1 MKKFENMANLTLLL
15 NTYLINRGLSA
26 YQQKENIMAKKATN
40 PTVTL
45 SVFATGERF
54 IDGTIV
60 RQDEQSVTVRYKKP
74 RSSKFLVETFPREK
88 VVSVWEGEEAAQV
101 VVAGA
106 RYELDTFTGEL
117 AINEQGDFVVTG
129 EDFTVTISSKADV
142 EIFEEDE
149 EEKPAKKASKK
160 AEAKPAK
167 KTAKKVEEDEDE
179 EDEDEE
185 DEDEEE
191 KPTKK
196 ASKKAAKKVEVEEE
210 DEEDEDDEWE

>member
-1 MKKFENMANLTLLL
+1 
-15 NTYLINRGLSA
+15 
-26 YQQKENIMAKKATN
+26 MAKKATN
-40 PTVTL
+40 PQVTL

-149 EEKPAKKASKK
+149 EDEKPAKKASKK

-167 KTAKKVEEDEDE
+167 KAKKVEDEEDEEDEEEEKPAKKANKKAAKKVEEDEDE
-179 EDEDEE
+179 EDED
-185 DEDEEE
+185 
-191 KPTKK
+191 
-196 ASKKAAKKVEVEEE
+196 
-210 DEEDEDDEWE
+210 DDWE

>member
-1 MKKFENMANLTLLL
+1 
-15 NTYLINRGLSA
+15 
-26 YQQKENIMAKKATN
+26 MAKKATD
-40 PTVTL
+40 PQVTL

-160 AEAKPAK
+160 AEANPAK
-167 KTAKKVEEDEDE
+167 KAKKVDEAADE
-179 EDEDEE
+179 
-185 DEDEEE
+185 
-191 KPTKK
+191 
-196 ASKKAAKKVEVEEE
+196 A
-210 DEEDEDDEWE
+210 DEDDDWE

>member
-1 MKKFENMANLTLLL
+1 
-15 NTYLINRGLSA
+15 
-26 YQQKENIMAKKATN
+26 MAKKATN

-149 EEKPAKKASKK
+149 EEEKA
-160 AEAKPAK
+160 A
-167 KTAKKVEEDEDE
+167 
-179 EDEDEE
+179 
-185 DEDEEE
+185 
-191 KPTKK
+191 KK
-196 ASKKAAKKVEVEEE
+196 ASKKAAKKVEE
-210 DEEDEDDEWE
+210 DDEEEDEDDDWE

>member
-1 MKKFENMANLTLLL
+1 
-15 NTYLINRGLSA
+15 
-26 YQQKENIMAKKATN
+26 MAKKATN

-149 EEKPAKKASKK
+149 EEKPAKKADKK
-160 AEAKPAK
+160 A
-167 KTAKKVEEDEDE
+167 T
-179 EDEDEE
+179 
-185 DEDEEE
+185 
-191 KPTKK
+191 
-196 ASKKAAKKVEVEEE
+196 KKAAKKVEVEEE
-210 DEEDEDDEWE
+210 DDEEEDEDDDWE

>member
-1 MKKFENMANLTLLL
+1 
-15 NTYLINRGLSA
+15 
-26 YQQKENIMAKKATN
+26 MAKKATN

-149 EEKPAKKASKK
+149 EDEKPAKKASKK

-167 KTAKKVEEDEDE
+167 KAKKVEEDEDE
-179 EDEDEE
+179 EDEE
-185 DEDEEE
+185 DE
-191 KPTKK
+191 KPAKK
-196 ASKKAAKKVEVEEE
+196 ANKKAAKKVEE
-210 DEEDEDDEWE
+210 DDEEEDEDDDWE

>member
-1 MKKFENMANLTLLL
+1 
-15 NTYLINRGLSA
+15 
-26 YQQKENIMAKKATN
+26 MAKKATN

-149 EEKPAKKASKK
+149 EDEKPAKKASKK

-167 KTAKKVEEDEDE
+167 KAKKVEEDEEDE
-179 EDEDEE
+179 EEDEE
-185 DEDEEE
+185 DE
-191 KPTKK
+191 KPAKK
-196 ASKKAAKKVEVEEE
+196 ANKKAAKKVEEE
-210 DEEDEDDEWE
+210 DEEDEDEDDDWE

>member
-1 MKKFENMANLTLLL
+1 
-15 NTYLINRGLSA
+15 
-26 YQQKENIMAKKATN
+26 MAKKATN
-40 PTVTL
+40 PQVTL

-149 EEKPAKKASKK
+149 EEEKPAKKASKK

-167 KTAKKVEEDEDE
+167 KAEEDEDE
-179 EDEDEE
+179 EDEE
-185 DEDEEE
+185 DE
-191 KPTKK
+191 KPAKK
-196 ASKKAAKKVEVEEE
+196 ANKKAAKKVEE
-210 DEEDEDDEWE
+210 DDEEEDEDDDWE

>member
-1 MKKFENMANLTLLL
+1 
-15 NTYLINRGLSA
+15 
-26 YQQKENIMAKKATN
+26 MAKKATN

-60 RQDEQSVTVRYKKP
+60 RQDEQSVTIRYKKP

-101 VVAGA
+101 IVAGA

-149 EEKPAKKASKK
+149 EDEKPAKKADKKSAKK
-160 AEAKPAK
+160 A
-167 KTAKKVEEDEDE
+167 AKKVEDE

-185 DEDEEE
+185 D
-191 KPTKK
+191 
-196 ASKKAAKKVEVEEE
+196 
-210 DEEDEDDEWE
+210 DEWE

>member
-1 MKKFENMANLTLLL
+1 
-15 NTYLINRGLSA
+15 
-26 YQQKENIMAKKATN
+26 MAKKATN
-40 PTVTL
+40 PQVTL

-149 EEKPAKKASKK
+149 EEEKPAKKASKK

-167 KTAKKVEEDEDE
+167 KAKKVEEDEDE
-179 EDEDEE
+179 EDEEE
-185 DEDEEE
+185 DE
-191 KPTKK
+191 KPAKK
-196 ASKKAAKKVEVEEE
+196 ANKKAAKKVEED
-210 DEEDEDDEWE
+210 DEEDEDDDWE

>member
-1 MKKFENMANLTLLL
+1 
-15 NTYLINRGLSA
+15 
-26 YQQKENIMAKKATN
+26 MAKKATN

-149 EEKPAKKASKK
+149 EEKPAKAKK
-160 AEAKPAK
+160 ADKKAAK
-167 KTAKKVEEDEDE
+167 KAAKKVEEDEDE
-179 EDEDEE
+179 DEE
-185 DEDEEE
+185 EDEEE

-196 ASKKAAKKVEVEEE
+196 SSKKAAKKVEED
-210 DEEDEDDEWE
+210 DEEDEDDDWE

>member
-1 MKKFENMANLTLLL
+1 
-15 NTYLINRGLSA
+15 
-26 YQQKENIMAKKATN
+26 MAKKATN
-40 PTVTL
+40 PQVTL

-60 RQDEQSVTVRYKKP
+60 RQDEQSVTIRYKKP

-101 VVAGA
+101 IVAGA

-117 AINEQGDFVVTG
+117 SINEQGDFVVTG

-149 EEKPAKKASKK
+149 EEDEKPAKKASKK
-160 AEAKPAK
+160 AEAKSAKKAAKKVEEDEDEEDEEDEKPAK
-167 KTAKKVEEDEDE
+167 KANKKAAKKVEEDEDE
-179 EDEDEE
+179 EDED
-185 DEDEEE
+185 
-191 KPTKK
+191 
-196 ASKKAAKKVEVEEE
+196 
-210 DEEDEDDEWE
+210 DDWE

>member
-1 MKKFENMANLTLLL
+1 
-15 NTYLINRGLSA
+15 
-26 YQQKENIMAKKATN
+26 MAKKATN
-40 PTVTL
+40 PQVTL

-88 VVSVWEGEEAAQV
+88 VVSVWESEEAAQV

-149 EEKPAKKASKK
+149 EEEKPAKKAN
-160 AEAKPAK
+160 
-167 KTAKKVEEDEDE
+167 
-179 EDEDEE
+179 
-185 DEDEEE
+185 
-191 KPTKK
+191 
-196 ASKKAAKKVEVEEE
+196 KKAAKKVEE
-210 DEEDEDDEWE
+210 DDEEEDEDDDWE

>member
-1 MKKFENMANLTLLL
+1 
-15 NTYLINRGLSA
+15 
-26 YQQKENIMAKKATN
+26 MAKKATN

-54 IDGTIV
+54 IDGTVV

-149 EEKPAKKASKK
+149 EEEKPTKKADKK
-160 AEAKPAK
+160 ATK
-167 KTAKKVEEDEDE
+167 KAAKKVEEDEDE
-179 EDEDEE
+179 E
-185 DEDEEE
+185 EDEEE
-191 KPTKK
+191 EKPSKK
-196 ASKKAAKKVEVEEE
+196 SNKKAAKKVEVEEE
-210 DEEDEDDEWE
+210 DDEEEDEDDDWE

>member
-1 MKKFENMANLTLLL
+1 
-15 NTYLINRGLSA
+15 
-26 YQQKENIMAKKATN
+26 MAKKATN

-60 RQDEQSVTVRYKKP
+60 RQDEQSVTIRYKKP

-101 VVAGA
+101 IVAGA

-117 AINEQGDFVVTG
+117 SINEQGDFVVTG
-129 EDFTVTISSKADV
+129 EDFTTTISSKADV

-149 EEKPAKKASKK
+149 EDEKPAKKADKK
-160 AEAKPAK
+160 AAK
-167 KTAKKVEEDEDE
+167 KAAKKVEEDEDE
-179 EDEDEE
+179 EDE
-185 DEDEEE
+185 EE
-191 KPTKK
+191 KPSKK
-196 ASKKAAKKVEVEEE
+196 SSKKAAKKVEE
-210 DEEDEDDEWE
+210 DDEEEDEDDDWE

>member
-1 MKKFENMANLTLLL
+1 
-15 NTYLINRGLSA
+15 
-26 YQQKENIMAKKATN
+26 MAKKATN

-149 EEKPAKKASKK
+149 EEEKPAKKASKK
-160 AEAKPAK
+160 AEAKS
-167 KTAKKVEEDEDE
+167 AKKVEEDEDE
-179 EDEDEE
+179 EDED
-185 DEDEEE
+185 DEEEE
-191 KPTKK
+191 KPAKK
-196 ASKKAAKKVEVEEE
+196 ANKKAAKKVEE
-210 DEEDEDDEWE
+210 DEEEDEDDDWE

>member
-1 MKKFENMANLTLLL
+1 
-15 NTYLINRGLSA
+15 
-26 YQQKENIMAKKATN
+26 MAKKATN

-149 EEKPAKKASKK
+149 EEEKSAKKASKK

-167 KTAKKVEEDEDE
+167 KAKKVEEDEDE
-179 EDEDEE
+179 DDEEDEDEE
-185 DEDEEE
+185 DE
-191 KPTKK
+191 KPAKK
-196 ASKKAAKKVEVEEE
+196 ANKKAAKKVEED
-210 DEEDEDDEWE
+210 DEEDEDDDWE

>member
-1 MKKFENMANLTLLL
+1 
-15 NTYLINRGLSA
+15 
-26 YQQKENIMAKKATN
+26 MAKKATN
-40 PTVTL
+40 PQVTL

-149 EEKPAKKASKK
+149 EEEKPAKKASKK

-167 KTAKKVEEDEDE
+167 KAKKVEEDEDE
-179 EDEDEE
+179 DEE
-185 DEDEEE
+185 DEEEE
-191 KPTKK
+191 KPAKK
-196 ASKKAAKKVEVEEE
+196 ANKKAAKKVEE
-210 DEEDEDDEWE
+210 DEEEDEDDDWE

>member
-1 MKKFENMANLTLLL
+1 
-15 NTYLINRGLSA
+15 
-26 YQQKENIMAKKATN
+26 MAKKATN

-60 RQDEQSVTVRYKKP
+60 RQDEQAVTVRYKKP

-149 EEKPAKKASKK
+149 EDEEEEKPSKKASKK

-167 KTAKKVEEDEDE
+167 KAKKVEEDEDE
-179 EDEDEE
+179 EDEEE
-185 DEDEEE
+185 DE

-196 ASKKAAKKVEVEEE
+196 ANKKAAKKVEE
-210 DEEDEDDEWE
+210 DDEEEDEDDDWE

>member
-1 MKKFENMANLTLLL
+1 
-15 NTYLINRGLSA
+15 
-26 YQQKENIMAKKATN
+26 MAKKATN

-149 EEKPAKKASKK
+149 EE
-160 AEAKPAK
+160 
-167 KTAKKVEEDEDE
+167 
-179 EDEDEE
+179 
-185 DEDEEE
+185 E

-196 ASKKAAKKVEVEEE
+196 ANKKAAKKVEE
-210 DEEDEDDEWE
+210 DDEEEDEDDDWE

>member
-1 MKKFENMANLTLLL
+1 
-15 NTYLINRGLSA
+15 
-26 YQQKENIMAKKATN
+26 MAKKATN
-40 PTVTL
+40 PQVTL

-88 VVSVWEGEEAAQV
+88 VVSVWEGEESAQV

-142 EIFEEDE
+142 EIFEEDDE

-167 KTAKKVEEDEDE
+167 KAKKVEEDEDEDEEDDEDEEEKPAKKANKKAAKKVEEDEDE
-179 EDEDEE
+179 EDED
-185 DEDEEE
+185 
-191 KPTKK
+191 
-196 ASKKAAKKVEVEEE
+196 
-210 DEEDEDDEWE
+210 DDWE

>member
-1 MKKFENMANLTLLL
+1 
-15 NTYLINRGLSA
+15 
-26 YQQKENIMAKKATN
+26 MAKKASN

-129 EDFTVTISSKADV
+129 EDFTATISSKADV

-149 EEKPAKKASKK
+149 EEEKPAKKASKK
-160 AEAKPAK
+160 AEAKSAKKAAKKVEEDEEEDEEDEEEDEKPAK
-167 KTAKKVEEDEDE
+167 KSNKKAAKKVEEDEDE
-179 EDEDEE
+179 EDED
-185 DEDEEE
+185 
-191 KPTKK
+191 
-196 ASKKAAKKVEVEEE
+196 
-210 DEEDEDDEWE
+210 DDWE

>member
-1 MKKFENMANLTLLL
+1 
-15 NTYLINRGLSA
+15 
-26 YQQKENIMAKKATN
+26 MAKKATN

-149 EEKPAKKASKK
+149 EEEKPAKKASKK

-167 KTAKKVEEDEDE
+167 KAKKVEEDEDE

-185 DEDEEE
+185 DEDEE
-191 KPTKK
+191 KPAKK
-196 ASKKAAKKVEVEEE
+196 ANKKAAKKVEE
-210 DEEDEDDEWE
+210 DDEEEDEDDDWE

>member
-1 MKKFENMANLTLLL
+1 
-15 NTYLINRGLSA
+15 
-26 YQQKENIMAKKATN
+26 MAKKATN

-54 IDGTIV
+54 IDGTVV

-149 EEKPAKKASKK
+149 EDEKPAKKADKK
-160 AEAKPAK
+160 ATK
-167 KTAKKVEEDEDE
+167 KAAKKVEDDEEEDEDE
-179 EDEDEE
+179 EDE
-185 DEDEEE
+185 
-191 KPTKK
+191 KPSKK
-196 ASKKAAKKVEVEEE
+196 SNKKAAKKVEVEEE
-210 DEEDEDDEWE
+210 DDEEEDEDDDWE

>member
-1 MKKFENMANLTLLL
+1 
-15 NTYLINRGLSA
+15 
-26 YQQKENIMAKKATN
+26 MAKKATN

-101 VVAGA
+101 IVAGA

-129 EDFTVTISSKADV
+129 EDFTTTISSKADV

-149 EEKPAKKASKK
+149 EEKPAKKANKK
-160 AEAKPAK
+160 AKKVEEDEDDEEDEEEKPAK
-167 KTAKKVEEDEDE
+167 KANKKAKKVEEDEDE
-179 EDEDEE
+179 EDED
-185 DEDEEE
+185 
-191 KPTKK
+191 
-196 ASKKAAKKVEVEEE
+196 
-210 DEEDEDDEWE
+210 DDWE

>member
-1 MKKFENMANLTLLL
+1 
-15 NTYLINRGLSA
+15 
-26 YQQKENIMAKKATN
+26 MAKKATN

-60 RQDEQSVTVRYKKP
+60 RQDEQSVTIRYKKP

-101 VVAGA
+101 IVAGA

-129 EDFTVTISSKADV
+129 EDFTVTVSSKADV

-149 EEKPAKKASKK
+149 EEEKPAKAKKADKKAAKKAAKKVEEEDEEDEEEKPTKKSSKK
-160 AEAKPAK
+160 A
-167 KTAKKVEEDEDE
+167 AKKVEEDEDE
-179 EDEDEE
+179 
-185 DEDEEE
+185 
-191 KPTKK
+191 
-196 ASKKAAKKVEVEEE
+196 
-210 DEEDEDDEWE
+210 DDDWE

>member
-1 MKKFENMANLTLLL
+1 
-15 NTYLINRGLSA
+15 
-26 YQQKENIMAKKATN
+26 MAKKATN

-54 IDGTIV
+54 IDGTVV

-149 EEKPAKKASKK
+149 EEEKPAKKADKK
-160 AEAKPAK
+160 ATK
-167 KTAKKVEEDEDE
+167 KAAKKVEEDE
-179 EDEDEE
+179 EDEE
-185 DEDEEE
+185 DDE
-191 KPTKK
+191 
-196 ASKKAAKKVEVEEE
+196 
-210 DEEDEDDEWE
+210 EEDEDDDWE

>member
-1 MKKFENMANLTLLL
+1 
-15 NTYLINRGLSA
+15 
-26 YQQKENIMAKKATN
+26 MAKKATN

-149 EEKPAKKASKK
+149 EEEKPAKKASKK

-167 KTAKKVEEDEDE
+167 KAKKVEEDEE
-179 EDEDEE
+179 EDEE
-185 DEDEEE
+185 DE
-191 KPTKK
+191 KPAKK
-196 ASKKAAKKVEVEEE
+196 ANKKAAKKVEE
-210 DEEDEDDEWE
+210 DDEEEDEDDDWE

>member
-1 MKKFENMANLTLLL
+1 
-15 NTYLINRGLSA
+15 
-26 YQQKENIMAKKATN
+26 MAKKATN
-40 PTVTL
+40 PQVTL

-101 VVAGA
+101 IVAGA

-149 EEKPAKKASKK
+149 EEEKPAKKADKK
-160 AEAKPAK
+160 ADKKAAK
-167 KTAKKVEEDEDE
+167 KAAKKVEEDDE
-179 EDEDEE
+179 EDEEE
-185 DEDEEE
+185 DEEEE

-196 ASKKAAKKVEVEEE
+196 SNKKAAKKVEVEEE
-210 DEEDEDDEWE
+210 DDEEDEDDDWE

>member
-1 MKKFENMANLTLLL
+1 
-15 NTYLINRGLSA
+15 
-26 YQQKENIMAKKATN
+26 MAKKATN
-40 PTVTL
+40 PQVTL

-149 EEKPAKKASKK
+149 EEEKPA
-160 AEAKPAK
+160 
-167 KTAKKVEEDEDE
+167 
-179 EDEDEE
+179 
-185 DEDEEE
+185 
-191 KPTKK
+191 KK
-196 ASKKAAKKVEVEEE
+196 ASKKAAKKVEED
-210 DEEDEDDEWE
+210 DEEDEDEEEKKPAKKANKKAAKKVEEDDEEEDEDDDWE

>member
-1 MKKFENMANLTLLL
+1 
-15 NTYLINRGLSA
+15 
-26 YQQKENIMAKKATN
+26 MAKKATN

-149 EEKPAKKASKK
+149 EEEKPAKKASKK

-167 KTAKKVEEDEDE
+167 KAKKVEEDEEDE
-179 EDEDEE
+179 EEDEE
-185 DEDEEE
+185 DE
-191 KPTKK
+191 KPAKK
-196 ASKKAAKKVEVEEE
+196 ANKKAAKKVEED
-210 DEEDEDDEWE
+210 DEEDEDDDWE

>member
-1 MKKFENMANLTLLL
+1 
-15 NTYLINRGLSA
+15 
-26 YQQKENIMAKKATN
+26 MAKKATN

-149 EEKPAKKASKK
+149 EEKPAKKADKK
-160 AEAKPAK
+160 ATK
-167 KTAKKVEEDEDE
+167 KVAKKVEEDEDE
-179 EDEDEE
+179 EDE
-185 DEDEEE
+185 EEE
-191 KPTKK
+191 KPSKK
-196 ASKKAAKKVEVEEE
+196 SNKKAAKKVEVEEE
-210 DEEDEDDEWE
+210 DDEEEDEDDDWE

>member
-1 MKKFENMANLTLLL
+1 
-15 NTYLINRGLSA
+15 
-26 YQQKENIMAKKATN
+26 MAKKATN

-149 EEKPAKKASKK
+149 EEEEKPAKKASKK

-167 KTAKKVEEDEDE
+167 KAKKAEEDEEEDE
-179 EDEDEE
+179 EDE
-185 DEDEEE
+185 
-191 KPTKK
+191 KPAKK
-196 ASKKAAKKVEVEEE
+196 ANKKAAKKVEE
-210 DEEDEDDEWE
+210 DDEEEDEDDDWE

>member
-1 MKKFENMANLTLLL
+1 
-15 NTYLINRGLSA
+15 
-26 YQQKENIMAKKATN
+26 MAKKATN
-40 PTVTL
+40 PQVTL

-149 EEKPAKKASKK
+149 EEEKPAKKASKK

-167 KTAKKVEEDEDE
+167 KAKKVEEDEDE
-179 EDEDEE
+179 DEDEEDEKLAKKANKKAAKKVEDEDEE
-185 DEDEEE
+185 DE
-191 KPTKK
+191 
-196 ASKKAAKKVEVEEE
+196 
-210 DEEDEDDEWE
+210 EDDDWE

>member
-1 MKKFENMANLTLLL
+1 
-15 NTYLINRGLSA
+15 
-26 YQQKENIMAKKATN
+26 MAKKATN
-40 PTVTL
+40 PQVTL

-149 EEKPAKKASKK
+149 EDEKLTKKASKK
-160 AEAKPAK
+160 AETKSAK
-167 KTAKKVEEDEDE
+167 KATKKVDEDEDEEDEEDEEEDEKPTKKSNKKAAKKVEEDEDE
-179 EDEDEE
+179 E
-185 DEDEEE
+185 
-191 KPTKK
+191 
-196 ASKKAAKKVEVEEE
+196 
-210 DEEDEDDEWE
+210 EDEDDDWE

>member
-1 MKKFENMANLTLLL
+1 
-15 NTYLINRGLSA
+15 
-26 YQQKENIMAKKATN
+26 MAKKATN

-60 RQDEQSVTVRYKKP
+60 RQDEQSVTIRYKKP

-101 VVAGA
+101 IVAGA

-129 EDFTVTISSKADV
+129 EDFTVTVSSKADV

-149 EEKPAKKASKK
+149 EEEKPAKAKKADKKPAKKA
-160 AEAKPAK
+160 
-167 KTAKKVEEDEDE
+167 AKKVEEDEDE

-185 DEDEEE
+185 EE

-196 ASKKAAKKVEVEEE
+196 SSKKAAKKVDE
-210 DEEDEDDEWE
+210 DEEDEEEDEDDDWE

>member
-1 MKKFENMANLTLLL
+1 
-15 NTYLINRGLSA
+15 
-26 YQQKENIMAKKATN
+26 MAKKATN

-149 EEKPAKKASKK
+149 EEEKPAKKASKK

-167 KTAKKVEEDEDE
+167 KAKKVEEDEEE
-179 EDEDEE
+179 EDDEEDEE
-185 DEDEEE
+185 DE
-191 KPTKK
+191 KPAKK
-196 ASKKAAKKVEVEEE
+196 ANKKAAKKVEE
-210 DEEDEDDEWE
+210 DDEEEDEDDDWE

>member
-1 MKKFENMANLTLLL
+1 
-15 NTYLINRGLSA
+15 
-26 YQQKENIMAKKATN
+26 MAKKATN

-129 EDFTVTISSKADV
+129 EDFTVTISSKAGV

-149 EEKPAKKASKK
+149 EEEKPAKKAKK
-160 AEAKPAK
+160 VEAKPA
-167 KTAKKVEEDEDE
+167 
-179 EDEDEE
+179 
-185 DEDEEE
+185 
-191 KPTKK
+191 KK
-196 ASKKAAKKVEVEEE
+196 ASKKAAKKVEDD
-210 DEEDEDDEWE
+210 DEEDEDDDWE

>member
-1 MKKFENMANLTLLL
+1 
-15 NTYLINRGLSA
+15 
-26 YQQKENIMAKKATN
+26 MAKKATN

-60 RQDEQSVTVRYKKP
+60 RQDEQSVTIRYKKP

-167 KTAKKVEEDEDE
+167 KAKKVEDDEEEDEEEDE
-179 EDEDEE
+179 EDE
-185 DEDEEE
+185 
-191 KPTKK
+191 KPAKK
-196 ASKKAAKKVEVEEE
+196 ANKKAAKKVEE
-210 DEEDEDDEWE
+210 DDEEEDEDDDWE